1 MILRLYKNFQKHENS
16 TKIPD
21 VPYTEMTVTL
31 KKETS
36 LLNPT
41 FLIQGVDL
49 TVNYAYLVDAG
60 RYYFVNDIT
69 LGNANI
75 YELSCTIDVLATFR
89 PLILNKT
96 FMVERSASQY
106 NTTFNDP
113 YVSVTQEVVSRH
125 LRITTTGL
133 SSNNGCYI
141 VRVAGGDD
149 DGVSTYAVDSLTTLA
164 PMFNP
169 NKYYSSSDDSWIQMV
184 GNFVFNPYDYVVG
197 LYYCPIAYNEIKNY
211 ATASPLRVKWFN
223 TGIVAYKLNQRAI
236 LSKSGNLNEC
246 DNNYNDFR
254 KYNQQFSRYHLDI
267 PSVGLIPLDNNDVE
281 NLRYTIVVSLDT
293 GDAKIWL
300 SKSTSLTTIATFN
313 TNMYTSL
320 QFGSDKQSLTSI
332 LGSTINTFGAFKSG
346 NIPMGVAGTL
356 QTVGNI
362 ITPTPSIGGSAGGIG
377 LVYNSSFTMYC
388 DNYGT
393 GAIDVINNG
402 RPLYQRRQ
410 LSTLSGFTKCSG
422 VSIDIA
428 CTSTERDKINSYLN
442 GGFYIE

>member
-1 MILRLYKNFQKHENS
+1 MILRLYRNFQKHENS
-16 TKIPD
+16 TKLPN
-21 VPYTEMTVTL
+21 VEYTEVNVTL

-41 FLIQGVDL
+41 FLLQGVDL
-49 TVNYAYLVDAG
+49 TVNYVYLVDAG

-75 YELSCTIDVLATFR
+75 YELSCSIDVLATFR
-89 PLILNKT
+89 ALILNKT
-96 FMVERSASQY
+96 YMIERSASSY
-106 NTTFNDP
+106 NTVYNDP
-113 YVSVTQEVVSRH
+113 CVSVTQQIVNRH

-133 SSNNGCYI
+133 TSNNGCYI
-141 VRVAGGDD
+141 VRIAGGDE
-149 DGVSTYAVDSLTTLA
+149 DGVSTYAVESLTELA
-164 PMFNP
+164 PIFDP
-169 NKYYSSSDDSWIQMV
+169 DKYYSSTSDSWVQMV

-197 LYYCPIAYNEIKNY
+197 LYYCPISYNEIKRY
-211 ATASPLRVKWFN
+211 ATGSPIRIKWFN
-223 TGIVAYKLNQRAI
+223 TGIVAYKINQRAI

-246 DNNYNDFR
+246 DNDYSDFR
-254 KYNQQFSRYHLDI
+254 KYNPQFSRYHLDV
-267 PSVGLIPLDNNDVE
+267 PAVGLIPLDNNDVE
-281 NLRYTIVVSLDT
+281 DLRYTIAVSLDT

-300 SKSTSLTTIATFN
+300 EKSTSLNVVATFN
-313 TNMYTSL
+313 TNIYTSL
-320 QFGSDKQSLTSI
+320 QFGSDKQSLTSL
-332 LGSTINTFGAFKSG
+332 LGSSINAIGGFVSG

-377 LVYNSSFTMYC
+377 LVYNSAFTMYC
-388 DNYGT
+388 ENYGT
-393 GAIDVINNG
+393 GAIDIINNG

-428 CTSTERDKINSYLN
+428 CTSAERTMINSYLN

>member
-16 TKIPD
+16 TKLPNVEYIE
-21 VPYTEMTVTL
+21 TNVTL

-49 TVNYAYLVDAG
+49 TVNYVYLVDAG

-75 YELSCTIDVLATFR
+75 YELSCSIDVLATFR
-89 PLILNKT
+89 SLILNKT
-96 FMVERSASQY
+96 YMIERSASSY
-106 NTTFNDP
+106 NATYNDP
-113 YVSVTQEVVSRH
+113 YVSVTQQINARH
-125 LRITTTGL
+125 LKITTTGL
-133 SSNNGCYI
+133 TSNNGCYI
-141 VRVAGGDD
+141 VRIAGGDE

-164 PMFNP
+164 PIFNP
-169 NKYYSSSDDSWIQMV
+169 DKYYSSSDDLWVQMV

-197 LYYCPIAYNEIKNY
+197 LYYCPISYDEIKRY
-211 ATASPLRVKWFN
+211 ATGSPIKIKWFN
-223 TGIVAYKLNQRAI
+223 TGIVAYKINQRAI

-246 DNNYNDFR
+246 DNDYSDFR
-254 KYNQQFSRYHLDI
+254 KYNPQFSRYHLDV
-267 PSVGLIPLDNNDVE
+267 PAVGLIPLDNNDVE
-281 NLRYTIVVSLDT
+281 DLRYTIAVSLDT

-300 SKSTSLTTIATFN
+300 EKSTSLNVVATFN

-320 QFGSDKQSLTSI
+320 QFGSDKQSLTSL
-332 LGSTINTFGAFKSG
+332 LGSSINAIGGFVSG

-377 LVYNSSFTMYC
+377 LVYNSAFTMYC
-388 DNYGT
+388 ENYGT
-393 GAIDVINNG
+393 GAIDIINNG

-428 CTSTERDKINSYLN
+428 CTSTERTMINSYLN

>member
-16 TKIPD
+16 TKLPD
-21 VPYTEMTVTL
+21 VEYTEMIVTL

-41 FLIQGVDL
+41 FLIEGVDL

-75 YELSCTIDVLATFR
+75 YELSCSIDVLATFKA
-89 PLILNKT
+89 LILNKT
-96 FMVERSASQY
+96 YMIERSASSY
-106 NTTFNDP
+106 NVAYNDP
-113 YVSVTQEVVSRH
+113 YVSVTQQIIDRH

-133 SSNNGCYI
+133 TSNNGCYI
-141 VRVAGGDD
+141 VRIAGGDE
-149 DGVSTYAVDSLTTLA
+149 DGVSTYAVDSLTALA
-164 PMFNP
+164 PIFNP
-169 NKYYSSSDDSWIQMV
+169 DKYYSSSDDSWVQMV

-197 LYYCPIAYNEIKNY
+197 LYYCPISFDEIKNY
-211 ATASPLRVKWFN
+211 ATGSPIRIKWFN
-223 TGIVAYKLNQRAI
+223 TGIVAYKINQRAI

-246 DNNYNDFR
+246 DNNYSDFR
-254 KYNQQFSRYHLDI
+254 KYNPQFSRYHLDV
-267 PSVGLIPLDNNDVE
+267 PAVGLIPLDNNDVE
-281 NLRYTIVVSLDT
+281 DLRYTIAVSLDT

-300 SKSTSLTTIATFN
+300 EKSTSLNVIATFN

-320 QFGSDKQSLTSI
+320 QFGSDKQSLTSV
-332 LGSTINTFGAFKSG
+332 LGSSINAIGGFVSG

-377 LVYNSSFTMYC
+377 LVYNSAFTMYC
-388 DNYGT
+388 ENYGT
-393 GAIDVINNG
+393 GAIDIINNG
-402 RPLYQRRQ
+402 RPLYQLRQ

-428 CTSTERDKINSYLN
+428 CTSAERTMINSYLN

>member
-16 TKIPD
+16 TKLPD
-21 VPYTEMTVTL
+21 VEYTEMNVTL

-69 LGNANI
+69 LGNTNI
-75 YELSCTIDVLATFR
+75 YELSCSIDVLATFR
-89 PLILNKT
+89 ALILNKT
-96 FMVERSASQY
+96 YMIERSASSY
-106 NTTFNDP
+106 NTAYNDP
-113 YVSVTQEVVSRH
+113 CVSVTQQITSRH
-125 LRITTTGL
+125 LKITTTGL
-133 SSNNGCYI
+133 TSNNGCYI
-141 VRVAGGDD
+141 VRIAGGDE
-149 DGVSTYAVDSLTTLA
+149 DGVSTYAVDSLTVLA
-164 PMFNP
+164 PIFNP
-169 NKYYSSSDDSWIQMV
+169 DKYYSSSDDSWVQMV

-197 LYYCPIAYNEIKNY
+197 LYYCPISYDEIKNY
-211 ATASPLRVKWFN
+211 ATGSPIKIKWFN
-223 TGIVAYKLNQRAI
+223 TGIVAYKINQRAI

-246 DNNYNDFR
+246 DNNYSDFR
-254 KYNQQFSRYHLDI
+254 KYNPQFSRYHLDV
-267 PSVGLIPLDNNDVE
+267 PAVGLIPLDNNDVE
-281 NLRYTIVVSLDT
+281 DLRYTIAVSLDT

-300 SKSTSLTTIATFN
+300 EKSTSLNVVATFN
-313 TNMYTSL
+313 TNIYTSL
-320 QFGSDKQSLTSI
+320 QFGSDKQSLTSL
-332 LGSTINTFGAFKSG
+332 LGSSINAIGGFVSG

-388 DNYGT
+388 ENYGT
-393 GAIDVINNG
+393 GAIDIINNG

-422 VSIDIA
+422 TSIDIA
-428 CTSTERDKINSYLN
+428 CTSAERTMINSYLN